1 MFDAFE
7 TDVAV
12 AASGFAAGALTF
24 YAGDWAIARR
34 GAVLTV
40 HHVEANARTRAAS
53 AWVNP
58 RSCYGQVLQQ
68 RGLPQATS

>member
-1 MFDAFE
+1 
-7 TDVAV
+7 
-12 AASGFAAGALTF
+12 
-24 YAGDWAIARR
+24 
-34 GAVLTV
+34 VLTV